1 MAFSHQRY
9 HVGVTADYFEEI
21 FEFWAQAIVV
31 GHVLWLAAL
40 KTRDG
45 KRGFWQLGDSEQWKM
60 AFKQFVPV
68 IRNFSEAIL
77 ELRGQT
83 IVVG

>member
-1 MAFSHQRY
+1 MDFSHQGY

-40 KTRDG
+40 KPRDG
-45 KRGFWQLGDSEQWKM
+45 KRGFWQLGDSELWQM

-68 IRNFSEAIL
+68 IPNFSLTIL
-77 ELRGQT
+77 EFWDQT